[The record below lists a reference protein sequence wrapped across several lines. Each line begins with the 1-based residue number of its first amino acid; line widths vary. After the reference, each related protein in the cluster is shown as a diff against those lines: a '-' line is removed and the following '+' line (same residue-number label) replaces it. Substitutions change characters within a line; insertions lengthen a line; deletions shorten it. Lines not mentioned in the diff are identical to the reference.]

1 MKTKKITVLI
11 AVISLLALLL
21 FFGVASVRVIP
32 VKAAE
37 PTYEVSESYKSSK
50 FYKNLINTSL
60 TGDQAADVIAIA
72 LSQLGYHEGN
82 SASEMDGFSQD
93 GSLDFVEY
101 NRLYGAIYDH
111 GLKDYTHGYYWC
123 ASFANWCLRQ
133 AGVDEAQSGGDS
145 FISCWKWRK
154 ACIEAGIYHEKEG
167 YAPKQGDVIFFID
180 INDKTI
186 EVATSHVG
194 LVVYSD
200 GERVYTVEGNSSA
213 NVEFEAAGDN
223 VATKSYPLDSPYI
236 VGYAT
241 PKYETAKLVAN
252 PPQPMGR
259 SALTTALIISGVAL
273 LGEIAC
279 IAVSAIRRRGRA
291 ADDQKI

>member
-1 MKTKKITVLI
+1 MKSKKITVLI
-11 AVISLLALLL
+11 AVISLVVLTV
-21 FFGVASVRVIP
+21 FFGAVCSRAMP

-37 PTYEVSESYKSSK
+37 PTYEVSESYKNSK
-50 FYKNLINTSL
+50 FYKNLINTPL
-60 TGDQAADVIAIA
+60 TGNQAADVIAVA

-82 SASEMDGFSQD
+82 GEEEMDGLSPD

-133 AGVDEAQSGGDS
+133 AGVEEAQSGGDS

-154 ACIEAGIYHEKEG
+154 ACIESGIYHEKEG
-167 YAPKQGDVIFFID
+167 YVPKQGDVIFFKD
-180 INDKTI
+180 INDPTI
-186 EVATSHVG
+186 EVSSSHVG
-194 LVVYSD
+194 LVICSD
-200 GERVYTVEGNSSA
+200 GEKVYTVEGNSSA

-223 VATKSYPLDSPYI
+223 VATKSYTLDSPYI

-241 PKYETAKLVAN
+241 PNYKTAALVAN
-252 PPQPMGR
+252 PPAPIKK
-259 SALTTALIISGVAL
+259 TALLVALVISGIALSGKIAYITVA
-273 LGEIAC
+273 
-279 IAVSAIRRRGRA
+279 AIKKRS
-291 ADDQKI
+291 

>member
-1 MKTKKITVLI
+1 MKTKKITVLV
-11 AVISLLALLL
+11 AVISIAVLAV
-21 FFGVASVRVIP
+21 FFGAVCSRALP

-37 PTYEVSESYKSSK
+37 PTYEVSESYKNSK

-60 TGDQAADVIAIA
+60 TGDQATDVIAIA
-72 LSQLGYHEGN
+72 LSQVGYHEGN
-82 SASEMDGFSQD
+82 SEDEMDGMSKD

-133 AGVDEAQSGGDS
+133 AGIEEAQSGGDS

-167 YAPKQGDVIFFID
+167 YAPKRGDVIFFID
-180 INDKTI
+180 INDPTI

-213 NVEFEAAGDN
+213 NAEFEAAGDN
-223 VATKSYPLDSPYI
+223 VATKSYTLDSPYI

-241 PKYETAKLVAN
+241 PNYKTATLVAV
-252 PPQPMGR
+252 PREPIR
-259 SALTTALIISGVAL
+259 ITALTVALVISGIAL
-273 LGEIAC
+273 LGEVAC
-279 IAVSAIRRRGRA
+279 IAVSVIKKRF
-291 ADDQKI
+291 